1 MSVGNNMKYQVKNE
15 IIRRHF
21 LGASGVTLLG
31 ASMSGILCNV
41 PSRDEN
47 QVVADTLQPG
57 GLKKI
62 FREAVT
68 YPKLDVCNH
77 IWDGSN
83 AEQVDESCERILNTK

>member
-1 MSVGNNMKYQVKNE
+1 MSVGNNMKYQVKNG
-15 IIRRHF
+15 INRRHF

-31 ASMSGILCNV
+31 APTSGILCNV

-47 QVVADTLQPG
+47 EVVAGTLQPVG
-57 GLKKI
+57 WKKI

-68 YPKLDVCNH
+68 YPTLDAYNH